1 MKICDAGPNHL
12 NGVGLSWERPR
23 LSLGGV
29 ARWRRR
35 DVVQVCSIM
44 VLLVLGCRRGRRVVC
59 VLQLG
64 PCVLLMVRVLR
75 GRRRVLLGRR
85 ALRMVHLRGG
95 MGQGERGGLL
105 ERVWLSRNRVV
116 AGQVGVLVLVGK
128 ESTAVAAEH
137 VACAAIVN
145 KAVATTIAIATKD
158 IAKWATVSIWSKKVV
173 II

>member
-1 MKICDAGPNHL
+1 
-12 NGVGLSWERPR
+12 
-23 LSLGGV
+23 
-29 ARWRRR
+29 
-35 DVVQVCSIM
+35 M

-128 ESTAVAAEH
+128 VGVLVLVGKESTAIAAEH
-137 VACAAIVN
+137 VACAAIGN
-145 KAVATTIAIATKD
+145 KAVETATAIAIAAKD
-158 IAKWATVSIWSKKVV
+158 IAKRATEATSTVSIWSKKIV
-173 II
+173 